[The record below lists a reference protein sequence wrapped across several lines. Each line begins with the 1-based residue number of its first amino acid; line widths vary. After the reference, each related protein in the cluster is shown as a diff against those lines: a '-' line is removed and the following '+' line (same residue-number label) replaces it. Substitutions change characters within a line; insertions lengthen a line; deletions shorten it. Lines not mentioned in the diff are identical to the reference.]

1 MRFGDRAVGA
11 VRVVATGGVV
21 ANGRGGRDRRDGRGG
36 RDGNVLALASRGI
49 MGA

>member
-11 VRVVATGGVV
+11 VRVVATVGVV
-21 ANGRGGRDRRDGRGG
+21 ADGRGG